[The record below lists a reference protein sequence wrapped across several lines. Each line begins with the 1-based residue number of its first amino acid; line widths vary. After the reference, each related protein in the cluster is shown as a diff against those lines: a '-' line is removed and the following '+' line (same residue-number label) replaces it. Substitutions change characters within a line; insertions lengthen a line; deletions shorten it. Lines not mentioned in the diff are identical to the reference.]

1 LLREY
6 YLRAGF
12 SKGYAMTT
20 PIEPK
25 DEAADLMRQVV
36 ESQKMLAAQFARLA
50 VLQPQLRA
58 VA

>member
-1 LLREY
+1 
-6 YLRAGF
+6 
-12 SKGYAMTT
+12 MTT